1 MPRMGRQ
8 PARASKAGATE
19 AAGVPLRPSERALA
33 PARRRA
39 GAGTDRAAWG
49 PQAPQTQTCPEKAA
63 LAGLSLACRSLI

>member
-49 PQAPQTQTCPEKAA
+49 PQAPPNCPKKAA
-63 LAGLSLACRSLI
+63 LCGLAVPVSLG